1 MLEQL
6 ESGGDKDDKIIVQV
20 NRKVEEWKV
29 RTHTLKS
36 PQLLTFSCKIVTVGH
51 LRIVNFFPFVLCV
64 NFLPVCLSFF

>member
-29 RTHTLKS
+29 RANYTPVLHDSYLFYLITH
-36 PQLLTFSCKIVTVGH
+36 
-51 LRIVNFFPFVLCV
+51 LCYMTAIY
-64 NFLPVCLSFF
+64 ST

>member
-29 RTHTLKS
+29 RTNYIPVLHDSYLFY
-36 PQLLTFSCKIVTVGH
+36 LTTYMCYMTAIYST
-51 LRIVNFFPFVLCV
+51 
-64 NFLPVCLSFF
+64 